1 MKINDLLRS
10 GAPVVI
16 KNINIVDPSCGQ
28 EEIINPGIEYGKDDK
43 AKWSPPLQ
51 QELSIMKSAVGVT
64 PNADTTELRPEKIE
78 QEHDEIEQEPN
89 NLVIDNPNHAELI
102 KKLIAIFR

>member
-1 MKINDLLRS
+1 MKLSDLLGN

-16 KNINIVDPSCGQ
+16 KNINIINTAPEKEDSTVV
-28 EEIINPGIEYGKDDK
+28 NPGIEYGEDDK

-64 PNADTTELRPEKIE
+64 PDVDTTDLNS
-78 QEHDEIEQEPN
+78 EPVQQAVQQAKVN
-89 NLVIDNPNHAELI
+89 KVERSDDQVELI
-102 KKLIAIFR
+102 KKLVAILGK